1 LVDIDKTTINQDV
14 DYLFLLSIRQVA
26 RMLQHISSTIE
37 HIYPDPKSS
46 NRSHS
51 VNSYTGGKY
60 WFTNRHKIT
69 KKKNNYLSTKF
80 VSVLDLALNNV

>member
-1 LVDIDKTTINQDV
+1 MQ
-14 DYLFLLSIRQVA
+14 
-26 RMLQHISSTIE
+26 
-37 HIYPDPKSS
+37 HIYPDTKSS

-69 KKKNNYLSTKF
+69 LKKNNYLLTKKF
-80 VSVLDLALNNV
+80 NVLDLALNNV